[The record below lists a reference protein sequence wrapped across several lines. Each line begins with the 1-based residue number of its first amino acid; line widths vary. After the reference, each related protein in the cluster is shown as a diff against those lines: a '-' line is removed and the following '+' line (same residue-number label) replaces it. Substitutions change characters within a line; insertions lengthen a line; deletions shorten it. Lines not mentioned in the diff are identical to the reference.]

1 MTYLVIAKDGT
12 DPDAPT
18 RRQEVRE
25 EHLERVQPA
34 VGSGFVRLGGALL
47 NNDGTMIGSAMLL
60 EADSEEEV
68 RAFINQDV
76 YTTGG
81 VWQSYEVYPF
91 KRAVGVSLG

>member
-1 MTYLVIAKDGT
+1 MIYLVIAKDGT
-12 DPDAPT
+12 DPDAPA

-34 VGSGFVRLGGALL
+34 VDSGFVKLGGALL
-47 NNDGTMIGSAMLL
+47 SGDGTMVGSAMLL

-68 RAFINQDV
+68 RAFINKDV

-91 KRAVGVSLG
+91 KRAVGVSLE

>member
-12 DPDAPT
+12 DPDAPS
-18 RRQEVRE
+18 RRQQVRE

-34 VGSGFVRLGGALL
+34 VDSGFVQLGGAIL
-47 NNDGTMIGSAMLL
+47 NDDGTMIGSAMLL

-68 RAFINQDV
+68 RAFINKDI

-81 VWQSYEVYPF
+81 VWQSYEIYPF
-91 KRAVGVSLG
+91 KRAV